1 MSETIPFDLVW
12 WISMVEIPALG
23 GLLWLIWR
31 TRRESEQ
38 AAQHSRRQCET
49 TSGDMRERLSLYKLE
64 VAKDYA
70 SIACLKDLERR
81 LTSHLLRIEA
91 KLDHGAGLAGASR
104 GGQP

>member
-49 TSGDMRERLSLYKLE
+49 TSGDLRERLSLYKLE

-91 KLDHGAGLAGASR
+91 KLDHSTGLVGASR

>member
-1 MSETIPFDLVW
+1 MSETISFDLVW
-12 WISMVEIPALG
+12 WISMVEIPALA

-38 AAQHSRRQCET
+38 TAQHSRRQCET
-49 TSGDMRERLSLYKLE
+49 NSGDMRERLSLYKLD

-91 KLDHGAGLAGASR
+91 KLDHPAGLTGTSR